1 MVKIRG
7 PKKIHDGVF
16 STGELDDIEQSLAV
30 ETERGI
36 EVITGCSHLLMNQ
49 ILESAS
55 RFGQPYGIIGGLHGT
70 KLESLDGLGL
80 ICATYCTQRKKE
92 IESRSP
98 DKYTEGG
105 AGRVIEL

>member
-1 MVKIRG
+1 VKIRG

-16 STGELDDIEQSLAV
+16 STGELDGIEQSLAV

-36 EVITGCSHLLMNQ
+36 VIITGCSHPPMDQ

-70 KLESLDGLGL
+70 KPESLDGLGL
-80 ICATYCTQRKKE
+80 ICATHCTQRKKE
-92 IESRSP
+92 IESRFP
-98 DKYTEGG
+98 DEYIEGG
-105 AGRVIEL
+105 AGRVIEF